1 MKLLFILLI
10 FLIPILTVAQ
20 IVERNGHI
28 QYNEVFLDT
37 DDFGLEYL
45 DVLED
50 ALTQIT
56 DDPVMRLRIINDLGY
71 YYHTRNL
78 NKALKIINQGILEA
92 TDLNNTYWQGRLQ
105 VSQGAILLRLEELEL
120 AELILKNAISKIPE
134 AESWLLYTN
143 LGYVFE
149 RLGDLGKAFEF
160 AAKTLKIGERY
171 GDQKAVAMAY
181 SDMSNLFW
189 KQGKFDVGLEYGL
202 KSISVFESRGLNDL
216 DYDFTLHVVGNNL
229 VELNRL
235 NEAEKYFQKS
245 ILIGEKYGFY
255 NNLSDSY
262 IALSELYAQKGN
274 FDKAVNSG
282 KEALKYAA
290 LLEND
295 FMIMR
300 SYLSLGRASNMAGKF
315 EEAAG
320 FLDKSIHI
328 TKPDFGDKYY
338 LSLLYLEL
346 SRALEGSQ
354 QYALALDA
362 TRIYDQL
369 RQDVFTDQANEQ
381 ITLLQTQ
388 MELSQK
394 ESTIKLQEAKL
405 ARNRIVQISILTI
418 SGILLVFLFVLYRI
432 FLRKTK
438 TGKRNFCSK
447 RFTIG

>member
-189 KQGKFDVGLEYGL
+189 KQGPK
-202 KSISVFESRGLNDL
+202 
-216 DYDFTLHVVGNNL
+216 
-229 VELNRL
+229 
-235 NEAEKYFQKS
+235 
-245 ILIGEKYGFY
+245 
-255 NNLSDSY
+255 
-262 IALSELYAQKGN
+262 
-274 FDKAVNSG
+274 
-282 KEALKYAA
+282 
-290 LLEND
+290 
-295 FMIMR
+295 
-300 SYLSLGRASNMAGKF
+300 
-315 EEAAG
+315 
-320 FLDKSIHI
+320 
-328 TKPDFGDKYY
+328 
-338 LSLLYLEL
+338 
-346 SRALEGSQ
+346 
-354 QYALALDA
+354 
-362 TRIYDQL
+362 
-369 RQDVFTDQANEQ
+369 
-381 ITLLQTQ
+381 
-388 MELSQK
+388 
-394 ESTIKLQEAKL
+394 
-405 ARNRIVQISILTI
+405 
-418 SGILLVFLFVLYRI
+418 
-432 FLRKTK
+432 
-438 TGKRNFCSK
+438 
-447 RFTIG
+447 